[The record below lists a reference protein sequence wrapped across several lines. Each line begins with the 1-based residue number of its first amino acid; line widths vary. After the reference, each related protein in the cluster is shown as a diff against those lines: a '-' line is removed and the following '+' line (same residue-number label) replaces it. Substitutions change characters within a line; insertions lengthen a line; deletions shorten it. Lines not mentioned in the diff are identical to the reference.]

1 MNRSLARIAV
11 CSAFLWLASAAPAF
25 SSFLEQEG
33 VREFIDEMAQ
43 REGFNAAELRGL
55 FKDVERQEKVLEAI
69 AQPAEGLP
77 WHRYRPIFVTE
88 ERARA
93 GAEFL
98 RANAEVLAR
107 AEEEFGVP
115 PEIVTAIIGV
125 ETFYGRH
132 KGGHPVLDTLATLAF
147 AYPPR
152 ADFFRGELKEFLV
165 LARAEGLDPRSVNGS
180 YAGAMG
186 MPQFISSSYRHYA
199 IDFDGDGQRNLW
211 DSNADIIGSVASYL
225 ERHGWRAGDPIA
237 ARVGDG
243 GNPAE
248 LVHDG
253 LKPRVA
259 PAELREAGVE
269 VSPQPADSERVSVIE
284 LDTGDGHE
292 YWVGWP
298 NFYSITRYN
307 HSALYAMAVFQLSQ
321 RIDGADSSAATAA
334 R

>member
-1 MNRSLARIAV
+1 MIRTVARIALCALV
-11 CSAFLWLASAAPAF
+11 AWLGTATPAL
-25 SSFLEQEG
+25 SSFLDKPG
-33 VREFIDEMAQ
+33 VREFIDEMAA
-43 REGFNAAELRGL
+43 RDGFNAAELRGL
-55 FKDVERQEKVLEAI
+55 FDDVQRQEDALEAI
-69 AQPAEGLP
+69 AQPAESLP
-77 WHRYRPIFVTE
+77 WHRYRPIFVTDA
-88 ERARA
+88 RAQA

-98 RANAEVLAR
+98 RTHADTLAR
-107 AEEEFGVP
+107 AEAEFGVP

-132 KGGHPVLDTLATLAF
+132 KGGYPVLDTLATLAF

-152 ADFFRGELKEFLV
+152 GDFFRSELEQFLV

-211 DSNADIIGSVASYL
+211 DSTADVIGSVASYL
-225 ERHGWRAGDPIA
+225 ERHGWQTGEPIA
-237 ARVGDG
+237 ARVDEG

-248 LVHDG
+248 LVRDG
-253 LKPRVA
+253 LEPTVTPDQLRRAGIAVSPW
-259 PAELREAGVE
+259 PAEG
-269 VSPQPADSERVSVIE
+269 QKVSVVQLE
-284 LDTGDGHE
+284 GSESGE

-298 NFYSITRYN
+298 NFYTITRYN
-307 HSALYAMAVFQLSQ
+307 HSALYAMAVFQLAE
-321 RIDGADSSAATAA
+321 RIGRAGSATAA

>member
-1 MNRSLARIAV
+1 MIRSIARIAV
-11 CSAFLWLASAAPAF
+11 CSSFVWLASAAPAF
-25 SSFLEQEG
+25 SSFLDQEG
-33 VREFIDEMAQ
+33 VREFIDGMTT
-43 REGFNAAELRGL
+43 REDFNAAELRGL
-55 FKDVERQEKVLEAI
+55 FENVERQEEVLEEI
-69 AQPAEGLP
+69 TQPAESLP
-77 WHRYRPIFVTE
+77 WHRYRPIFVTDS
-88 ERARA
+88 RVQA

-98 RANAEVLAR
+98 RANAEALAR

-132 KGGHPVLDTLATLAF
+132 KGGYPVLDTLATLAF

-152 ADFFRGELKEFLV
+152 ADFFRKELEQFLV
-165 LARAEGLDPRSVNGS
+165 LARTEGLDPRSVNGS

-199 IDFDGDGQRNLW
+199 IDFDDDGQRDLW
-211 DSNADIIGSVASYL
+211 NSTADVIGSVASYL
-225 ERHGWRAGDPIA
+225 ERHGWRPGEPIA
-237 ARVGDG
+237 ARVADG
-243 GNPAE
+243 GDPAE

-253 LKPRVA
+253 LKPQVT
-259 PAELREAGVE
+259 PDQLRRTDVE
-269 VSPQPADSERVSVIE
+269 VSPWPAAGQKVSVLE
-284 LDTGDGHE
+284 LEGSEGAE

-307 HSALYAMAVFQLSQ
+307 HSALYAMAVFQLAE
-321 RIDGADSSAATAA
+321 RIGRAGSATAA